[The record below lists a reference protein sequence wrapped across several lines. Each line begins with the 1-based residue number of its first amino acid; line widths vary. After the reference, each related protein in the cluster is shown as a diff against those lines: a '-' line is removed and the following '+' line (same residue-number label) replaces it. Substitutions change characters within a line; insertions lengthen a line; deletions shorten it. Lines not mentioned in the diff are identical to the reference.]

1 MFLHEATYDL
11 DELARFNL
19 HCHTHYSNCAK
30 REMTVENIIK
40 EAERCGLEMLS
51 LNDHILFSDELEQH
65 SENNEQL
72 RKEVEAT
79 GTKIKVLIGGE
90 FSAYDTDK
98 YTLRFADE
106 KFKPDYRLYAAN
118 HYHVE
123 AWHRPE
129 DRSPDG
135 FKEHMTGVLT
145 CLFNEKAADCIAHP
159 IYGGY
164 SARFLEKNTVTRS
177 QRSAR
182 RGVTTSWAILC
193 SSVTRA
199 AVLGS

>member
-51 LNDHILFSDELEQH
+51 LNDHILFPDELEQH

-90 FSAYDTDK
+90 KKAKAIKAMVSGEITPQIPCSI
-98 YTLRFADE
+98 L
-106 KFKPDYRLYAAN
+106 N
-118 HYHVE
+118 
-123 AWHRPE
+123 
-129 DRSPDG
+129 
-135 FKEHMTGVLT
+135 EHKDVIIMLD
-145 CLFNEKAADCIAHP
+145 KAAASLID
-159 IYGGY
+159 
-164 SARFLEKNTVTRS
+164 
-177 QRSAR
+177 
-182 RGVTTSWAILC
+182 
-193 SSVTRA
+193 
-199 AVLGS
+199 